1 MYVKSFLAKIKKKD
15 KSVVMILSKWQVF
28 IMKGLQDTFSLIIE
42 GLIAKRSNMT
52 NRLTQL
58 YNNKYKLTP

>member
-1 MYVKSFLAKIKKKD
+1 MYVKNFLAKIKKKD

-58 YNNKYKLTP
+58 YNNKYKLS